1 MSFRTK
7 IISHINI
14 LLFVFMMSLASILVH
29 LRAKEIK
36 NTMKK
41 DAQTFA
47 TLTAGPLC
55 DSYEN
60 YYESGYFKFR
70 EFVLSLLSLEKEL
83 TRVVIYTVDGKR
95 VFDSYEFEG
104 KEMEEIEGKEKETLD
119 KRIKQINPTY
129 SYEKD

>member
-1 MSFRTK
+1 
-7 IISHINI
+7 
-14 LLFVFMMSLASILVH
+14 
-29 LRAKEIK
+29 
-36 NTMKK
+36 MKK

-83 TRVVIYTVDGKR
+83 TRVAIYTVDGKR

-104 KEMEEIEGKEKETLD
+104 KEIEEIEGKEKETLD
-119 KRIKQINPTY
+119 KRIRQINPTY